1 MIASSAFFVLDGI
14 LGWPVVLYDG
24 SWSQW
29 GQLSATSSKGGRLL
43 SGSKW
48 IVDGSRSEN
57 VTHNFDGAKAV
68 ELLTNDGM
76 TCSATLKTD
85 STLINSRG
93 EAADCPNWP
102 ESGVDGANQ
111 IEDEDA
117 DYMSGG
123 AGGGTS
129 GSGGSG
135 GVVKVGC

>member
-1 MIASSAFFVLDGI
+1 M
-14 LGWPVVLYDG
+14 
-24 SWSQW
+24 
-29 GQLSATSSKGGRLL
+29 L

-57 VTHNFDGAKAV
+57 VTHNFDGANAV

-85 STLINSRG
+85 GTMINSRG
-93 EAADCPNWP
+93 ESSDCPNWP